1 MNDVFKIRRA
11 TEALMTSAIF
21 EIGMGSVVVSR
32 FKTNGTVESGIFLL
46 DTYCLGIKNAE
57 FLKLGLDEYE
67 TEVLPMVEAGGQL
80 ERIEPACARKLVEQA
95 AEYAHRLG
103 FSPYPDYKKAC
114 RVFGGISAA
123 ACASDFVFGLDGKP
137 FFVPGPY
144 DTAEEIHLVLTVL
157 ESKCGPGNYEFD
169 LLALLPDMDGET
181 WKQD

>member
-1 MNDVFKIRRA
+1 MNDNFKVKRA
-11 TEALMTSAIF
+11 MEAFMTAEMF
-21 EIGMGSVVVSR
+21 EIGMGSVAVSR
-32 FKTNGTVESGIFLL
+32 FKTNGAVETGIFLV

-57 FLKLGLDEYE
+57 FLKLDLEEYE
-67 TEVLPMVEAGGQL
+67 TEVLPMVAAGGPL
-80 ERIEPACARKLVEQA
+80 ERIETACARKLVEQA
-95 AEYAHRLG
+95 AAYAHKLG

-114 RVFGGISAA
+114 RVFGGISAE
-123 ACASDFVFGLDGKP
+123 ACPPNFVFGLDGKP

-169 LLALLPDMDGET
+169 LLPLLPARDGET